1 MSRRSLNSLFFTPR
15 KLCRMSLDDLR
26 LYGALSRLNWTL
38 IAAFCLAA
46 GVTVSVTRLR
56 LSGNLIPLP
65 LVVIVGSGL
74 LSLFY
79 TYVRR
84 DAFVA
89 VLSNTIALAAAA
101 NFAAGLLS
109 YTTQFWGASIPLR
122 DANFA
127 EFDSVLGFDW
137 VAWFSWLNARPLLA
151 TILRAA
157 YVSLPFQI
165 LFLSIAQFVFSWELR
180 VQRLFLATLLAG
192 IMTFTVAAI
201 IPAIGAYPYLY
212 GHINAVGARFL
223 PLEADYYVSDIM
235 KLRGPSPTIP
245 LADYQGIITFPS
257 FHTVLGVLFIWVS
270 WPSRGMRTAA
280 ILVNGLMI
288 LSTPS
293 VGGHYVV
300 DVIAGAGVAFVGIWA
315 TSYIS
320 RQIAYSQQGSESS
333 TPRFAQAGLTKAF
346 SAFRH
351 KNRDRF
357 RPPAACFRPF
367 PIPRD

>member
-1 MSRRSLNSLFFTPR
+1 MSTRSLNSLFFTPR

-46 GVTVSVTRLR
+46 GATVSVTRLS

-65 LVVIVGSGL
+65 VVVIVGSGL
-74 LSLFY
+74 ISLFY

-109 YTTQFWGASIPLR
+109 YTTQFWGASITLR
-122 DANFA
+122 DASFA

-137 VAWFSWLNARPLLA
+137 VGWFSWLNARPLLA

-192 IMTFTVAAI
+192 IITFAVAAVL
-201 IPAIGAYPYLY
+201 PALGAYPHFESLLDLAKVR
-212 GHINAVGARFL
+212 IFPVVTNAHV
-223 PLEADYYVSDIM
+223 ADLLN
-235 KLRGPSPTIP
+235 LRGSRPIIP
-245 LADYQGIITFPS
+245 IDDYQGIITFPS
-257 FHTVLGVLFIWVS
+257 FHTVLGILFVWAA
-270 WPSRGMRTAA
+270 WPNFAMRWAA
-280 ILVNGLMI
+280 ISVNGLLI
-288 LSTPS
+288 IATP
-293 VGGHYVV
+293 VFGAHYGA

-315 TSYIS
+315 ASYIS
-320 RQIAYSQQGSESS
+320 RQIAYSQQGPASS
-333 TPRFAQAGLTKAF
+333 TPRFAEAGVTERIL
-346 SAFRH
+346 
-351 KNRDRF
+351 NN
-357 RPPAACFRPF
+357 PAQNS
-367 PIPRD
+367 

>member
-1 MSRRSLNSLFFTPR
+1 
-15 KLCRMSLDDLR
+15 
-26 LYGALSRLNWTL
+26 
-38 IAAFCLAA
+38 
-46 GVTVSVTRLR
+46 
-56 LSGNLIPLP
+56 
-65 LVVIVGSGL
+65 
-74 LSLFY
+74 
-79 TYVRR
+79 
-84 DAFVA
+84 
-89 VLSNTIALAAAA
+89 
-101 NFAAGLLS
+101 
-109 YTTQFWGASIPLR
+109 
-122 DANFA
+122 
-127 EFDSVLGFDW
+127 VLGFDW
-137 VAWFSWLNARPLLA
+137 IAWFSWLNARPLLA

-180 VQRLFLATLLAG
+180 VQRLFLAILLAG
-192 IMTFTVAAI
+192 IITFAVAAI
-201 IPAIGAYPYLY
+201 IPAIGAYPYLC

-320 RQIAYSQQGSESS
+320 RQIACSQQGSESS
-333 TPRFAQAGLTKAF
+333 TPRFAEAGLTKAF

-351 KNRDRF
+351 KIRDRF
-357 RPPAACFRPF
+357 RPPAACVRPF
-367 PIPRD
+367 LIPRD